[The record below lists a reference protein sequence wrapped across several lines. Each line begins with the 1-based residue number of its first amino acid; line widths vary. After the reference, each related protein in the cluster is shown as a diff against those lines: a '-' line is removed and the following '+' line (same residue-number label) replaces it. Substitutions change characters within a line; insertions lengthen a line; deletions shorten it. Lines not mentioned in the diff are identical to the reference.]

1 MRRWLRSR
9 AGPLVFSAAGCEGVE
24 LASTAASSGTSGTS
38 TRRAVID
45 DGSLLRCRRKQH
57 AQRGNSGAA
66 VISSPPTEIAAP
78 ASPSTAELPF
88 ARQFLHWKDASIASA
103 ILQQLAEAASGVSS
117 HSRPWHSHPQL
128 VDTWSLRSFPAT
140 SIFGAIRPKSS
151 LETAKPRQSLQ
162 VLARPTGSPP
172 EQMLQ
177 ATPTS
182 CAASRHSHARRR
194 RAAMCTVVRAHT
206 WHELTHTRQ

>member
-1 MRRWLRSR
+1 M
-9 AGPLVFSAAGCEGVE
+9 
-24 LASTAASSGTSGTS
+24 
-38 TRRAVID
+38 ID

-117 HSRPWHSHPQL
+117 HTVDRGTATLNSWTRGLSGAFPPLPFSVPSVQNRPL
-128 VDTWSLRSFPAT
+128 
-140 SIFGAIRPKSS
+140 
-151 LETAKPRQSLQ
+151 KPRN
-162 VLARPTGSPP
+162 
-172 EQMLQ
+172 
-177 ATPTS
+177 
-182 CAASRHSHARRR
+182 HARAYRY
-194 RAAMCTVVRAHT
+194 
-206 WHELTHTRQ
+206 